1 MGWSTQSHQVHVSQ
15 AQTQLAWRNDK
26 WQWVMM
32 WVPMICE
39 HLTIYLSAQVVFC
52 QVSSTNTVNTQ
63 QNCFAWEPVLWSS
76 CTVALFYWQW
86 FTIHFYGIK
95 STFYFKL
102 CLPSSSFDKKFII
115 LFSFKELSDMC
126 ITPYTHWGFHNK
138 WKAGCAQTAVIF
150 PAVLNFLK
158 EIISIF
164 QVAFTPLLG
173 NSLDLLKIINSNSA
187 QCCWLHKSWTDL

>member
-1 MGWSTQSHQVHVSQ
+1 M
-15 AQTQLAWRNDK
+15 
-26 WQWVMM
+26 
-32 WVPMICE
+32 
-39 HLTIYLSAQVVFC
+39 
-52 QVSSTNTVNTQ
+52 SSTNTVNTQ

-86 FTIHFYGIK
+86 FTIRFYGIK

-115 LFSFKELSDMC
+115 LFSFKELSDSC

-187 QCCWLHKSWTDL
+187 QCCWLHKSWKDL